1 VVVVI
6 GVVLLAA
13 VVINGSLPYWIV
25 PSFLV
30 GWLAGQHV
38 SSPRTSAL
46 SRRWVVVA
54 TVWATALA
62 SALPLATI
70 PAVVALTAVGA
81 YILLHQSLGSSE

>member
-13 VVINGSLPYWIV
+13 VVINWSLPYWVV
-25 PSFLV
+25 PAFLV

-38 SSPRTSAL
+38 SSPRTSAF

-70 PAVVALTAVGA
+70 PAVVTLTAVGA
-81 YILLHQSLGSSE
+81 YILLHRSLGSSE